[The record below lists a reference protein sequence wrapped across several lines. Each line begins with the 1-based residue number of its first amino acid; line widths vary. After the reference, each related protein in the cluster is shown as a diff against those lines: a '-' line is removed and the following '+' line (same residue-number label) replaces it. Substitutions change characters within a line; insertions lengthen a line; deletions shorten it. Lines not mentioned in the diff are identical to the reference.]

1 MGSWFTNGVF
11 LEDSMLQFDEN
22 MRREYRQTRESFWE
36 SERLRYRRESILIAS
51 VCCFILA
58 VFVGLTLLL
67 GR

>member
-1 MGSWFTNGVF
+1 
-11 LEDSMLQFDEN
+11 MLQFDEN